1 MKKLFTILAGLLSTI
16 SVCGQTGE
24 IIAVPLGQTRPT
36 VMITLGTGISIPN
49 TDSKNNAYLINS
61 PVMTADVFIPL
72 IITPKEGVNNIKHS
86 FGFNA
91 GSTIYFGGS
100 ANPSTPLPSPYNVT
114 EQTSTDVTYNG
125 TTKSSGFNI
134 VAGPQMN
141 FHFGNHFYI
150 SPILSAGYLSITQKE
165 IQAVQTTSFNGETF
179 MFNLTSTSETKISG
193 FAFSPKIR
201 LNYMFTRSIGA
212 WIESSYTM
220 GPKIK
225 TNTTVLIPEGEAD
238 ETGNY
243 TISQLQNAT
252 YMQKETVSIAYR
264 ALGVNVGLVYE
275 FRPIYPNPHHHGR

>member
-1 MKKLFTILAGLLSTI
+1 MKKLFTILAGLLLTV
-16 SVCGQTGE
+16 SVFGQTGE
-24 IIAVPLGQTRPT
+24 IIAIPIRPEKPPKPT
-36 VMITLGTGISIPN
+36 LIITLGTGISMPN

-72 IITPKEGVNNIKHS
+72 IITPKEGANNIKHS
-86 FGFNA
+86 FGINA

-100 ANPSTPLPSPYNVT
+100 ANPSAPLPSPYNVT
-114 EQTSTDVTYNG
+114 EQTSTDITYSG

-141 FHFGNHFYI
+141 FYFGNHFFI
-150 SPILSAGYLSITQKE
+150 SSILSAGYLSITQKE

-179 MFNLTSTSETKISG
+179 MFNLTSTSETKTSG
-193 FAFSPKIR
+193 FVFSPKIR

-212 WIESSYTM
+212 WIENSYTM

-264 ALGVNVGLVYE
+264 ALGVNVGLTYMFKVTNSHE
-275 FRPIYPNPHHHGR
+275 K